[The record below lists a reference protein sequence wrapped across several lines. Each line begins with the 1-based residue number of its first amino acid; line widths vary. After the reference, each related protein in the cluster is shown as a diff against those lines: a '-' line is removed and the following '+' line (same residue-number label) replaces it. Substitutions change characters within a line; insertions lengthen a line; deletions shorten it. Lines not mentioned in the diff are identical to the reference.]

1 MILDLETIM
10 KSKNKILKRLSVY
23 LLLLLTELQ
32 TYKQKCHCSLQV
44 VGVERTNN
52 G

>member
-23 LLLLLTELQ
+23 LLLLTELQ
-32 TYKQKCHCSLQV
+32 TFKQKRHCSLQV